1 MGPSSC
7 HSAISPPLTQAPP
20 CRGTSRLWLGGT
32 ESIQDSSL
40 RHFLEAKSELGALF
54 AQYFI
59 FCQQKVLGEVAFVCV
74 PLGVGSVPCG
84 DPGRFREEAR
94 FPGQS
99 APQPAAGFWTPPT
112 LRKIFTFLHCRKKS
126 NIAVDFNDREH

>member
-7 HSAISPPLTQAPP
+7 HSTISPSLTQAPP
-20 CRGTSRLWLGGT
+20 YRGTSRLWLGGT

-40 RHFLEAKSELGALF
+40 RHFLEAKSELCALF

-74 PLGVGSVPCG
+74 PLGVGSVPGG
-84 DPGRFREEAR
+84 DLGRFREETW
-94 FPGQS
+94 FPGRS
-99 APQPAAGFWTPPT
+99 APPVGSWVLDVPNTEKDFHLFT
-112 LRKIFTFLHCRKKS
+112 LLEKIQHCS
-126 NIAVDFNDREH
+126 